1 MLYLLC
7 IPISLSSFIAYALPM
22 EPPCI
27 KANGLHTMI
36 ILVPYV
42 LSNTYIRFIKKC
54 AQVGIAVCGRNP
66 CEKEVL
72 GRLNRWFCV
81 DYSYFECK
89 FTYIVVFLF

>member
-7 IPISLSSFIAYALPM
+7 IPVSPSSFIAYALPM

-36 ILVPYV
+36 ILVPCV

-54 AQVGIAVCGRNP
+54 AQVGMAVCGRNL
-66 CEKEVL
+66 CEKVVL
-72 GRLNRWFCV
+72 GSRNWWFCV